1 MTVVAAAIIKRGDEV
16 FIAKRPE
23 GKSLAHHW
31 EFPGGK
37 QENNETLPEA
47 LKRELQEELNINVSI
62 GDFFV
67 SSSYQYDFGVI
78 EIYSYFVDVPENMEI
93 NSNEHEE
100 VKWVKIRDMENYKFA
115 PADVSIVKALGNK
128 NF

>member
-1 MTVVAAAIIKRGDEV
+1 LFCNNILKY
-16 FIAKRPE
+16 
-23 GKSLAHHW
+23 S
-31 EFPGGK
+31 